1 MSLRWPLVA
10 LDVGAGAHRARTGT
24 VGRAGPRGGL
34 VEGEG
39 VAETRVVAD
48 GVDGVSSE
56 RDSAQPGKL
65 RMRLN
70 VLKRPS
76 RRCR

>member
-39 VAETRVVAD
+39 D
-48 GVDGVSSE
+48 GGNQS
-56 RDSAQPGKL
+56 RCG
-65 RMRLN
+65 RCGWRLQ
-70 VLKRPS
+70 
-76 RRCR
+76 